1 MVHLCSASARF
12 FVLHQEGD
20 LIMPILL
27 YYCVYAAMPMPPPP
41 PPLPHT
47 SWCRVELTSY
57 HHLCGTRA
65 KARPMKERRP
75 RRFVELQ
82 SNADS
87 RLIRR
92 PTPSVW
98 CTKYYLRARVF
109 RTWFNWS
116 NCRHY
121 FTIDIVATAAVFL
134 LSLMSIIILFIHYN
148 NNNIIIK

>member
-1 MVHLCSASARF
+1 MVHLCTASARF
-12 FVLHQEGD
+12 LFFTRKETLSC
-20 LIMPILL
+20 L
-27 YYCVYAAMPMPPPP
+27 YYYIIIVPMLPPPP

-47 SWCRVELTSY
+47 SWCRVKPTSY
-57 HHLCGTRA
+57 HHLCAHGTRA

-75 RRFVELQ
+75 RRFVEPQ

-116 NCRHY
+116 RCCHY
-121 FTIDIVATAAVFL
+121 FTNDIVATAVVFSS
-134 LSLMSIIILFIHYN
+134 SLMSIIILYIHYN
-148 NNNIIIK
+148 KNIINK

>member
-1 MVHLCSASARF
+1 
-12 FVLHQEGD
+12 
-20 LIMPILL
+20 MPILL
-27 YYCVYAAMPMPPPP
+27 YYCAYAAMPMPPPP

-47 SWCRVELTSY
+47 SWCRVEPSSY
-57 HHLCGTRA
+57 HHLCARGTRA

-109 RTWFNWS
+109 VCDLTGP
-116 NCRHY
+116 
-121 FTIDIVATAAVFL
+121 IVV
-134 LSLMSIIILFIHYN
+134 IILPSISSPPPLYFRCR
-148 NNNIIIK
+148 